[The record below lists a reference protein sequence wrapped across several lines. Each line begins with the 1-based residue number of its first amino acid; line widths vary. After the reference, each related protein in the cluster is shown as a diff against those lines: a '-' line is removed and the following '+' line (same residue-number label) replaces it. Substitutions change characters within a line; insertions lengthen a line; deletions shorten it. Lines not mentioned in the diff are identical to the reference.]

1 MSKSMNM
8 QSFLQ
13 EKNTFKDK
21 VLVDQ
26 SVPSTAGE
34 DKAKR
39 PDEMKMIYLDNA
51 MSSIKQNP
59 MLMKDIKQPQFLS

>member
-1 MSKSMNM
+1 MNM

-13 EKNTFKDK
+13 EKAAVKDK

-26 SVPSTAGE
+26 AVPSSAGE

-39 PDEMKMIYLDNA
+39 PDEMKLIYLDNA

-59 MLMKDIKQPQFLS
+59 MLMKDIQQPQFLS

>member
-1 MSKSMNM
+1 MPKSMNM

-26 SVPSTAGE
+26 SVPGTAGE

-59 MLMKDIKQPQFLS
+59 MLMKDI